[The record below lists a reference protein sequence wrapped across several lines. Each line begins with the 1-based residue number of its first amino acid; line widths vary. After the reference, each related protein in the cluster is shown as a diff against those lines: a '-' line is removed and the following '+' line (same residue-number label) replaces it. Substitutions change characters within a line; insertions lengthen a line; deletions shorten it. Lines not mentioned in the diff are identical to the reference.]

1 MVFERVRDYFAG
13 APELPPGPV
22 QLPKYFPLVPIGC
35 EEKAD
40 KLFNCIGSTATD
52 KMRELEKSGKDS
64 KYHQNSNNLSQ
75 EDDPLEPCREFLA
88 YYNRCCERNLR
99 KRNNERLLEIYRVH
113 EEYRYKSSSQSDSA
127 K

>member
-13 APELPPGPV
+13 PPELPPGPIK
-22 QLPKYFPLVPIGC
+22 LPKHFPLVPIGC

-40 KLFNCIGSTATD
+40 KLFSCIGSNATD
-52 KMRELEKSGKDS
+52 KMRELEKTGKDS
-64 KYHQNSNNLSQ
+64 KYHENSNNLSR
-75 EDDPLEPCREFLA
+75 EDDPLEPCRELLA

-113 EEYRYKSSSQSDSA
+113 EEYRYKSQSESA